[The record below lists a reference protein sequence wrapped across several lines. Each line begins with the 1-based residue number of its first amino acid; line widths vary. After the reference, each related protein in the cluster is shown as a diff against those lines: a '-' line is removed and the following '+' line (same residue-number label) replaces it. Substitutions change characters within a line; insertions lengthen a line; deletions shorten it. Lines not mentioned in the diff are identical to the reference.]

1 MLLFLVGIILLS
13 GQGQIGKVKGVEID
27 VREVGENKY

>member
-13 GQGQIGKVKGVEID
+13 RQGQIGKVKGVEID
-27 VREVGENKY
+27 VREVGEN